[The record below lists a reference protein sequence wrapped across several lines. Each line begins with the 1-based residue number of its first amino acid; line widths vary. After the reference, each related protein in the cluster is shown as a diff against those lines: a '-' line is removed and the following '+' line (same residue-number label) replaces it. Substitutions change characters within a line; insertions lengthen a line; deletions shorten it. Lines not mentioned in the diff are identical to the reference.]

1 MVRPARPVP
10 SALHDLEARPAVLWG
25 PWKNR
30 GSLESVE
37 GDIPRGVQDSI
48 DLLQDGALQ
57 L

>member
-25 PWKNR
+25 PWKHR
-30 GSLESVE
+30 GSLETVE